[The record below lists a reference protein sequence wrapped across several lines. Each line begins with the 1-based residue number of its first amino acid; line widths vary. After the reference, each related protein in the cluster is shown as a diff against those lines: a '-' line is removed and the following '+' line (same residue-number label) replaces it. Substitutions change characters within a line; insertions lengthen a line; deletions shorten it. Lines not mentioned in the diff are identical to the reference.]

1 MKKAIQ
7 KLCIIFL
14 FVLTVA
20 FSAFFLCSCND
31 TPPAPTPGSGTEQ
44 GGTTDGGNTDGG
56 NEDEKPDPD
65 DGIVDDEETPI
76 DGAIDG
82 SKPVVGPKN

>member
-14 FVLTVA
+14 LVFTVA
-20 FSAFFLCSCND
+20 FSAFFLCACND
-31 TPPAPTPGSGTEQ
+31 TPPTSTPGSGTEQ
-44 GGTTDGGNTDGG
+44 DGGEENGG
-56 NEDEKPDPD
+56 GDDDETPVPD